1 MKKVHFYVC
10 CCYLLYHLLSN
21 DLFYRLGILAELS
34 IRYQLIAAGWTIYI
48 LYKVYY
54 KIFH

>member
-10 CCYLLYHLLSN
+10 CCYLLYNLLLN
-21 DLFYRLGILAELS
+21 DLFYRLRIQAELS
-34 IRYQLIAAGWTIYI
+34 ICYQFTAAGWTIYI